1 MDRDEHSQYRAPH
14 TVTEINYG
22 LRSAASGRLARHGRP
37 GQGSTYLRTAI
48 IRYPARAVGLKP
60 SASQGEAR
68 LRGRERNN
76 SSKIIRPRLDKAKP
90 PCAERELQRRPSR
103 LSPIGYPGQSPP
115 ARNANSNDDPV
126 AYRPSAIDERLKP
139 RLSGRFAPGDR
150 LCGRRG
156 SVHAGGRPV
165 KSRPEAIS
173 IAERFLINSSPPGI
187 WQREAKRQPR
197 RGFHALREGLSP
209 HLPQSS
215 KEVQPL

>member
-1 MDRDEHSQYRAPH
+1 M
-14 TVTEINYG
+14 EIEN
-22 LRSAASGRLARHGRP
+22 L
-37 GQGSTYLRTAI
+37 
-48 IRYPARAVGLKP
+48 IRYTEPAVGLKP
-60 SASQGEAR
+60 PAIQDEAR
-68 LRGRERNN
+68 LRGLYRIIY
-76 SSKIIRPRLDKAKP
+76 SKTISPRLTRAKP
-90 PCAERELQRRPSR
+90 ACAERELQRRPSR

-150 LCGRRG
+150 LGGRRG
-156 SVHAGGRPV
+156 SVHAGGRPA

-173 IAERFLINSSPPGI
+173 IAERFLINPSPPGI

-215 KEVQPL
+215 EEVQPL